1 MPHELKSATA
11 AAAAVA
17 AAAANALAAA
27 AAVAAAIAAA
37 VLLLYI
43 MIGPLHS
50 SNNQL
55 RRINIQ
61 GCSKQSALQRQDL
74 AHKHLAHNELGSLL
88 VMSIIA
94 ILCAPLVQA
103 WPIIPGPSGLRERRS

>member
-1 MPHELKSATA
+1 MCSMIHAPHQLKSATA

-17 AAAANALAAA
+17 AAAANALATA

-61 GCSKQSALQRQDL
+61 GC
-74 AHKHLAHNELGSLL
+74 
-88 VMSIIA
+88 
-94 ILCAPLVQA
+94 
-103 WPIIPGPSGLRERRS
+103 